1 MEEKQEESS
10 DSQVLVKGDAIE
22 DIGQTFD
29 LLQQYVQEDIPFKYE
44 IKGTYLSKDLIN
56 KYIAEKEV
64 QGCTSF
70 SCIYRELFD
79 MHVLEERP

>member
-29 LLQQYVQEDIPFKYE
+29 LLQQYIQEYIPFRSAS
-44 IKGTYLSKDLIN
+44 KGTFFFEGLDRQ
-56 KYIAEKEV
+56 V
-64 QGCTSF
+64 
-70 SCIYRELFD
+70 
-79 MHVLEERP
+79 HH